1 MLNRCSVGC
10 APRRRQPR
18 EGEWEPRKRTAADCE
33 GGPEVQRLSQL
44 AREKKKKKKNVPRP
58 KICAGAFARMGPC
71 SRSREVMVPF
81 MVSESA
87 VALNEE

>member
-44 AREKKKKKKNVPRP
+44 AREKKKRKEKRTETENMRGCV
-58 KICAGAFARMGPC
+58 CANGAVQQESGGNGPIHGVGVG
-71 SRSREVMVPF
+71 RG
-81 MVSESA
+81 A
-87 VALNEE
+87 